1 MKVTEV
7 MKELGVRW
15 KILEDD
21 EKTVYE
27 DRVTLEKQRYL
38 EKVGMNYFYITCLFF
53 NDANDYDI
61 I

>member
-15 KILEDD
+15 KLLEDD

-38 EKVGMNYFYITCLFF
+38 EKVGMNYSYINCLFF

>member
-15 KILEDD
+15 KLLEDD
-21 EKTVYE
+21 EKTAYE

-38 EKVGMNYFYITCLFF
+38 VKVGMNYFYINCLFF

>member
-15 KILEDD
+15 KLLESD

-27 DRVTLEKQRYL
+27 DRVTLEKQRYM
-38 EKVGMNYFYITCLFF
+38 EKVGINHIHVTC
-53 NDANDYDI
+53 
-61 I
+61 